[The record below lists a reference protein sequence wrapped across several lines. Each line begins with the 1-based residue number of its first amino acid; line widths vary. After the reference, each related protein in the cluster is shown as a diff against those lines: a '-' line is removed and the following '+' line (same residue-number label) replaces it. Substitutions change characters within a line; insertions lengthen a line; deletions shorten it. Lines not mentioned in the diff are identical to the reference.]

1 MGIEERTRTLTT
13 FLHNDANANTL
24 ICSLTR
30 ASLVVMGPEHV
41 ANLIGSVETE
51 PEHISEGTDCHVAV
65 ASLGYLWGIES
76 VRRFPLYHIGSDYN
90 VNSSPVYHDL
100 LSGWQLYPTR

>member
-1 MGIEERTRTLTT
+1 MGTEERTRTLTT

-24 ICSLTR
+24 LCSLTR
-30 ASLVVMGPEHV
+30 ASLVVTGPEHG

-51 PEHISEGTDCHVAV
+51 PEHISEDTNCHVAV
-65 ASLGYLWGIES
+65 APLGYLWEIES
-76 VRRFPLYHIGSDYN
+76 VRRFLLYLIGSDCN

-100 LSGWQLYPTR
+100 LSGWQFYPTR